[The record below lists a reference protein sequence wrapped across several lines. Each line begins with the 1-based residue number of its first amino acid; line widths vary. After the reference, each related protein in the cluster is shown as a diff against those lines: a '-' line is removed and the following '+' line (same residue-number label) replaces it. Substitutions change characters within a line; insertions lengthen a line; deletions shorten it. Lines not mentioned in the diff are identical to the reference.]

1 MRVRDAVEADA
12 AALADLRDRP
22 TDAIVE
28 MIHQRTV
35 VVGERDGEHEDGGE
49 RDGEH
54 EDGGER
60 DGEHEDGSEHVG
72 RGPEAA
78 TGAGAGTSDDRS
90 STEVAG
96 FVAFDATDDQVHVT
110 SFAGASSTVER
121 LLEVPKRFAR
131 RESMDVEVVVVDDEP
146 ERVRPVEAAGF
157 VAVGTGPRFDGQ
169 TTTRFRLEADRLGEE

>member
-90 STEVAG
+90 PTEVAG

-110 SFAGASSTVER
+110 SFAGAPSTVER
-121 LLEVPKRFAR
+121 LLEVPKRLAR
-131 RESMDVEVVVVDDEP
+131 RESMDLEVVVVDDEP
-146 ERVRPVEAAGF
+146 KRVRPVEEAGF
-157 VAVGTGPRFDGQ
+157 TPVGAGPRFDGQ
-169 TTTRFRLEADRLGEE
+169 PTTRFRIDADRLGED

>member
-35 VVGERDGEHEDGGE
+35 VVGERDGEHEDG
-49 RDGEH
+49 
-54 EDGGER
+54 
-60 DGEHEDGSEHVG
+60 SEHVG

-90 STEVAG
+90 PTEVAG

>member
-35 VVGERDGEHEDGGE
+35 VVGEHNDEPEGSDARNDRLRRSGE
-49 RDGEH
+49 R
-54 EDGGER
+54 
-60 DGEHEDGSEHVG
+60 V
-72 RGPEAA
+72 
-78 TGAGAGTSDDRS
+78 DRS
-90 STEVAG
+90 TESTNRTGTGVSGDQSQTEVAG
-96 FVAFDATDDQVHVT
+96 FVAFDATDEQVHVT
-110 SFAGASSTVER
+110 SFAGTPAIVEQ

-131 RESMDVEVVVVDDEP
+131 RESMDVEVVVVDSEP

-157 VAVGTGPRFDGQ
+157 VAVGAGPRFDGQ
-169 TTTRFRLEADRLGEE
+169 TTTRFRLDADLLGEE

>member
-54 EDGGER
+54 EDGGE
-60 DGEHEDGSEHVG
+60 HVG

-78 TGAGAGTSDDRS
+78 TGAGSGTSDERS
-90 STEVAG
+90 PTEVAG

-110 SFAGASSTVER
+110 SFAGAPSTVER

-146 ERVRPVEAAGF
+146 ERVRPVKVAGF